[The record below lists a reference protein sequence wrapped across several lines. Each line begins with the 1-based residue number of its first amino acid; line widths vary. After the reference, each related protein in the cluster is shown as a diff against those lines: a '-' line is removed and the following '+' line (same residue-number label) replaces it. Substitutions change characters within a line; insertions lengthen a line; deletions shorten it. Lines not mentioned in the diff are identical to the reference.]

1 MFFKKQPPKP
11 EAPEPEYNLEI
22 DKLQDQ
28 LGIFVNLKV
37 LEDQGFKV
45 ISIERERMNKP
56 DETTVVY
63 TLKDAS
69 IEEQNFGISRAQ
81 HIQLIS
87 DWKNQ

>member
-11 EAPEPEYNLEI
+11 EVPEPEYDLEI

-45 ISIERERMNKP
+45 ISIERERINKP